1 MSINPKFSEPGR
13 SINLCTGST
22 LGGSSMINQM
32 LYPKGLKKEY
42 DMWSLLSGGRSV
54 VDEL

>member
-1 MSINPKFSEPGR
+1 
-13 SINLCTGST
+13 
-22 LGGSSMINQM
+22 MINQM

-42 DMWSLLSGGRSV
+42 DMWSLLSTEYSLSGGSV